1 MNVPLVQSLDMQLAV
16 RYENYTFFGDI
27 ARPKVALSWRPIDW
41 LLFRSSWSQG
51 FRAPNLP
58 QQFEQGILRSNTRS
72 DWVRCEAGVQ
82 GGSLANFSGCAGA
95 EGISVQSNRSG
106 SDELQPEESENF
118 TAGFVLESTFLPSRY
133 GTITLTGDYW
143 RVEQEGIVGLLGD
156 ANAITLDYLLRMQGD
171 AAGNPNVLRNPVTPD
186 DVTLFTGALDNN
198 GNPLAPVGTITQVID
213 NYRNFLPRETDGFDI
228 GLYYDL
234 DETPL
239 GDFRLRL
246 NYARLLKAF
255 QDPSSEQLMLLD
267 AQAAGEIDSF
277 PTVPGAESLIEQD
290 GSPKVRASSTLTWRL
305 NNWGAGLYS
314 ASVGGVDDTSARLA
328 DGTAWRLKPWITHN
342 ADVQYTFEG
351 GEGALD
357 EVRVRLG
364 ARNITNEQPP
374 LADSEGGYFGDLH
387 SPRGRMVYLSV
398 RTSF

>member
-1 MNVPLVQSLDMQLAV
+1 
-16 RYENYTFFGDI
+16 
-27 ARPKVALSWRPIDW
+27 
-41 LLFRSSWSQG
+41 
-51 FRAPNLP
+51 
-58 QQFEQGILRSNTRS
+58 
-72 DWVRCEAGVQ
+72 
-82 GGSLANFSGCAGA
+82 
-95 EGISVQSNRSG
+95 
-106 SDELQPEESENF
+106 
-118 TAGFVLESTFLPSRY
+118 
-133 GTITLTGDYW
+133 
-143 RVEQEGIVGLLGD
+143 
-156 ANAITLDYLLRMQGD
+156 
-171 AAGNPNVLRNPVTPD
+171 
-186 DVTLFTGALDNN
+186 
-198 GNPLAPVGTITQVID
+198 
-213 NYRNFLPRETDGFDI
+213 
-228 GLYYDL
+228 
-234 DETPL
+234 
-239 GDFRLRL
+239 
-246 NYARLLKAF
+246 
-255 QDPSSEQLMLLD
+255 MLLD

-314 ASVGGVDDTSARLA
+314 AYVGGVDDTSARIA

-342 ADVQYTFEG
+342 AYVQYTFEG